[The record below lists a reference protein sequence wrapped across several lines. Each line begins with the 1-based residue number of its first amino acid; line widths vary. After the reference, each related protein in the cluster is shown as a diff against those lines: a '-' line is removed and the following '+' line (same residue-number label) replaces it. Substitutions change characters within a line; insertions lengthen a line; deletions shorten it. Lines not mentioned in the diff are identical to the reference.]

1 VEGSCSRRVMKYKP
15 NAKGGRKHTRVWLMS
30 STAAGKHKNTATMCP
45 FVLIF
50 VVETM
55 VMFDNEC
62 GNEYV

>member
-1 VEGSCSRRVMKYKP
+1 MLVDVFQD
-15 NAKGGRKHTRVWLMS
+15 GRKPTLASSML
-30 STAAGKHKNTATMCP
+30 STAAGKNKNMATMCP